1 MISELVDV
9 VSKIFSKNEEEHSSQ
24 NELQK
29 HNEIEETKKDT
40 NSSSSNHEDMEE
52 LKTKTDLFG
61 NRLYDDNGQKI
72 PTMSEKLL
80 SSLNPSSLL
89 NPPKEPT
96 FKQPP
101 SAMEEKGKSWEDIKK
116 EEHQKDKSIFSN
128 PLIDKIEQYQMDLKI
143 KDNKIFSSKL
153 DLDKVSKIQ
162 EENQNDSQA
171 KSQNVSLIVK

>member
-1 MISELVDV
+1 MISELADI
-9 VSKIFSKNEEEHSSQ
+9 VSKMFSKNEEEYSSQ
-24 NELQK
+24 NEQQ
-29 HNEIEETKKDT
+29 HNGIEETKKDK
-40 NSSSSNHEDMEE
+40 NSSSSNHEDMED

-80 SSLNPSSLL
+80 SSLNPSSLW

-101 SAMEEKGKSWEDIKK
+101 GAMEEKGKSWEDIKK

-128 PLIDKIEQYQMDLKI
+128 PLIDKIEQYQMDLKT
-143 KDNKIFSSKL
+143 KDNQILSSKL

-162 EENQNDSQA
+162 EENQNNNQTRSQ
-171 KSQNVSLIVK
+171 KLSL

>member
-1 MISELVDV
+1 MISELADI
-9 VSKIFSKNEEEHSSQ
+9 VSKMFSKNEEEHSSQ

-29 HNEIEETKKDT
+29 HNEIEETKKDK
-40 NSSSSNHEDMEE
+40 NSSSSNHEDIED

-89 NPPKEPT
+89 SPPKEPI

-101 SAMEEKGKSWEDIKK
+101 CAMEEKGKSWEDIKK
-116 EEHQKDKSIFSN
+116 EEHQKDKSLFSN
-128 PLIDKIEQYQMDLKI
+128 PLIDKIEQYQMDLKT
-143 KDNKIFSSKL
+143 KDSQIFSTKL

-162 EENQNDSQA
+162 EDKKNNNQT
-171 KSQNVSLIVK
+171 KSQNLSL

>member
-1 MISELVDV
+1 MISELADIA
-9 VSKIFSKNEEEHSSQ
+9 SKMFSKNEEEHSSQ

-29 HNEIEETKKDT
+29 HNEIEETKKDK
-40 NSSSSNHEDMEE
+40 NSSSSNHEDIED

-80 SSLNPSSLL
+80 SSLNPSSLW

-96 FKQPP
+96 FKQTPG
-101 SAMEEKGKSWEDIKK
+101 AMEEKGKSWEDIKK
-116 EEHQKDKSIFSN
+116 EEHQKDKSLFCN
-128 PLIDKIEQYQMDLKI
+128 PLIDKIEQYQMDLKT
-143 KDNKIFSSKL
+143 KDNQVFSSRL

-162 EENQNDSQA
+162 EENQNNNQA
-171 KSQNVSLIVK
+171 KSLNLSL

>member
-1 MISELVDV
+1 MISELANI
-9 VSKIFSKNEEEHSSQ
+9 VSKMFSKNEEENSYQ
-24 NELQK
+24 NEQQK
-29 HNEIEETKKDT
+29 NNEIEETKKDK

-80 SSLNPSSLL
+80 SSLNPSSLW

-101 SAMEEKGKSWEDIKK
+101 GAMEEKGKSWEDIKK

-128 PLIDKIEQYQMDLKI
+128 PLIDKIEQYQMDLKT
-143 KDNKIFSSKL
+143 KDSQIFSTKL

-162 EENQNDSQA
+162 EENQNNNQT
-171 KSQNVSLIVK
+171 KCKIHLI

>member
-1 MISELVDV
+1 MTSELADI
-9 VSKIFSKNEEEHSSQ
+9 VSKMFSKNEEEHSSQ

-29 HNEIEETKKDT
+29 HNEIEETKKDK

-80 SSLNPSSLL
+80 SSLNPSSLW
-89 NPPKEPT
+89 NPPKEST

-101 SAMEEKGKSWEDIKK
+101 GAMEEKGKSWEDIKK
-116 EEHQKDKSIFSN
+116 EEHQKDKSLFSN
-128 PLIDKIEQYQMDLKI
+128 PLIDKIEQYQMDLKT
-143 KDNKIFSSKL
+143 KDNQIFNSRL
-153 DLDKVSKIQ
+153 DLNKVSKIQ
-162 EENQNDSQA
+162 EDKQNNNQT
-171 KSQNVSLIVK
+171 KSQNLSL